1 MRAGGADI
9 LCAAAEIGEW
19 PIHETLAWGRD
30 GWSGLFAQYPLL
42 HQRMRGDM
50 VRGYQRFAQA
60 CAEQAGLAGGTALSE
75 FWGAMARLA
84 GEAQY
89 RLEAE
94 PASQ

>member
-1 MRAGGADI
+1 
-9 LCAAAEIGEW
+9 
-19 PIHETLAWGRD
+19 
-30 GWSGLFAQYPLL
+30 
-42 HQRMRGDM
+42 M